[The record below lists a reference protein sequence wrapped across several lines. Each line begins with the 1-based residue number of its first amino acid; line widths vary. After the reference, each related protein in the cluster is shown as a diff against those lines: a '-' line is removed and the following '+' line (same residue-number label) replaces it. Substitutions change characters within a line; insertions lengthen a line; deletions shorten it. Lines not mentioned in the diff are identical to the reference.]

1 MTVPRLCYR
10 LDCRQ
15 AACRWTVQAELMWW
29 GDWFSYGFFR
39 WMLMGPAMMLLFVA
53 AGVSIGYLV
62 LRAVRP
68 SRAIDILRE
77 RYARGEI
84 DQREFEERRRALQ
97 L

>member
-1 MTVPRLCYR
+1 
-10 LDCRQ
+10 
-15 AACRWTVQAELMWW
+15 MWW
-29 GDWFSYGFFR
+29 SDWFSYGFFH
-39 WMLMGPAMMLLFVA
+39 WILIGPAMMLLFA
-53 AGVSIGYLV
+53 AACVSVGYLV